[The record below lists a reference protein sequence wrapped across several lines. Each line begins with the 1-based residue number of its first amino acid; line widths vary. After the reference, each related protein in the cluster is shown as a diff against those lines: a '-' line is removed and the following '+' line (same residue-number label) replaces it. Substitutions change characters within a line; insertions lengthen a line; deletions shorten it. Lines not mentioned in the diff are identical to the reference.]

1 MATGTFKGWLW
12 LNDGTSADPTAYIFN
27 PSGLHSNTSVIA
39 TSIYVWEGL
48 NEDVVQFTVATTAT
62 NLRQGGWGTFNA
74 TAPGARGSRGLA
86 TGAFAINLGDSVEY
100 ICIPVRAFGYF
111 DGGSELNLW
120 VSCPKIRRVA

>member
-27 PSGLHSNTSVIA
+27 PSGLHSNTSVVA
-39 TSIYVWEGL
+39 TSIYIWAGL
-48 NEDVVQFTVATTAT
+48 NEDVIQFTVATTAS

-74 TAPGARGSRGLA
+74 TQPGARGSRGLA
-86 TGAFAINLGDSVEY
+86 TGAFAINLGNSVEY
-100 ICIPVRAFGYF
+100 LCIPTRAFGYY

-120 VSCPKIRRVA
+120 VSCPKPRRVA